1 MAAKPTPAS
10 PLAGLV
16 QTERF
21 VSRHLGPRP
30 ADIDKMLKTVGYKS
44 MDDFIDAVIPEDIRL
59 RRPLALA
66 PGRSEREVLQE
77 LRRIAAQNQVFRSY
91 IGMGYSGTFTP

>member
-1 MAAKPTPAS
+1 MAAKSTPAS

-59 RRPLALA
+59 RALVPVKRMLAL
-66 PGRSEREVLQE
+66 G
-77 LRRIAAQNQVFRSY
+77 
-91 IGMGYSGTFTP
+91 